1 MRRSKRSLSRESCED
16 QRARGLPIVNPDGR
30 RTESLASKRALSV
43 VSGLRRPL
51 ATLLLLYPAG
61 ALVAGSQLDGVTTAV
76 AALVLA
82 VAHATCVLLPWRPG
96 CLVTGVTCVLV
107 IPIVLQPQLGAAAV
121 VAAVPALP
129 SVAAGLQGMA
139 RVTIPDEAD
148 ERPALSRLGRSV
160 LLALGA
166 LSVFA
171 VFVSSSALL
180 CGCGLLGLLLGGA
193 ALVAVRRLRG
203 GPLCVDAASASVVVG
218 KPVKARVPVVSR
230 DRLRVHVWLGSVA
243 GGVVVTP
250 ERFSLESS
258 SATLTVE
265 VTPSLGGPTVIRVVS
280 VVSDGWGLLCVRQ
293 ELTVLHIDVIPR
305 ARVARRAA
313 RVFLEGGGNASGLS
327 TPALSGAVRR
337 FLSSRGGGVEYL
349 SSRLYASGD
358 RATDIDWKHTAK
370 LQTLTVKTYADD
382 SNQSGLLAVNLVVS
396 DAEEADRLVYELL
409 SAALTVA
416 QMSLRCSIASY
427 DEGEVHTLSAP
438 LDGKELVKQA
448 LAVGR
453 ELVPGPRWSR
463 VLKVVSLHDIAL
475 ARARLQ
481 GVESDAGVG
490 LWEILGLEEQALVG
504 LVGAHP
510 ASSILETGRRRYS
523 PGWLVAISNMSHDAE
538 AVATGIRKIE
548 RRGVRTLVL
557 NIGSE
562 AS

>member
-1 MRRSKRSLSRESCED
+1 MRRSKRSLCRENCEG
-16 QRARGLPIVNPDGR
+16 RRVWGLPIVNPDGR

-61 ALVAGSQLDGVTTAV
+61 ALIAGSQLDGVTTAV

-129 SVAAGLQGMA
+129 SVAVGLQGMA

-166 LSVFA
+166 LGVFA

-218 KPVKARVPVVSR
+218 KPVKARVLVVSR
-230 DRLRVHVWLGSVA
+230 DGLRVHVWLGSAA

-313 RVFLEGGGNASGLS
+313 RVFLEGGGNAGGLS

-337 FLSSRGGGVEYL
+337 FLSSGGGVEYL

-382 SNQSGLLAVNLVVS
+382 SNQSGLIAVNLVVS

-427 DEGEVHTLSAP
+427 DDGEVHALSAP

-453 ELVPGPRWSR
+453 ELVLGPRWSR

-475 ARARLQ
+475 ARERLQ

-490 LWEILGLEEQALVG
+490 LREILGLEERALGG

-538 AVATGIRKIE
+538 AVATGIREIE